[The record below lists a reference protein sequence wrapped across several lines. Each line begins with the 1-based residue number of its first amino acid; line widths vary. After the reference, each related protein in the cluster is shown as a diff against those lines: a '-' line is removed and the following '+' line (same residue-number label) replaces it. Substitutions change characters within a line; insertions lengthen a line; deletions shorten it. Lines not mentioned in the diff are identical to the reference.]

1 MLARETEELAQ
12 WTRLQAFLALPIST
26 KRTGE
31 DVATEG
37 HTESGIQQHG
47 RTHQKVGEY
56 VGSANCLVT
65 SLAAASDATAPM
77 LAAAGV
83 SAPVDDDFMGQQI
96 FEKFVGFGTYAGVV
110 TRKSVD
116 GRYVIR
122 YDDGDEQIR
131 TEQQVRALLQQSDE
145 LSTSDNDQQQDE
157 EQTSAAFDDSSR
169 SEAQQAPNSSFV
181 GVSWSRSSKKWA
193 ARITPLW
200 SAPQQYL
207 GTFST
212 DEEAARAY
220 DDAARQLRGDAAH
233 GGRNSS
239 NQQYR

>member
-1 MLARETEELAQ
+1 
-12 WTRLQAFLALPIST
+12 
-26 KRTGE
+26 
-31 DVATEG
+31 
-37 HTESGIQQHG
+37 
-47 RTHQKVGEY
+47 
-56 VGSANCLVT
+56 
-65 SLAAASDATAPM
+65 M